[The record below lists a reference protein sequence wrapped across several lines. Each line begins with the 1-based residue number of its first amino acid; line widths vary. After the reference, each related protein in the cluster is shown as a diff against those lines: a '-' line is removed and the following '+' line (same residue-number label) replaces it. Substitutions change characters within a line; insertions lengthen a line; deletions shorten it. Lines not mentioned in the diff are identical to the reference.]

1 MQSRRTPSP
10 SDGVI
15 DSSVMLKPLVIG
27 AELGRRTVR
36 GASRLPGVN
45 IVMARGIVASGR
57 LAQVPPETRI
67 SGELPAVATF
77 QERAAKILFAANER
91 GAWRLLESLDV
102 DAVQDPEALERLAVR
117 YFKLRCY
124 APALAMRRRA
134 AALEP
139 GDPYRWTALA
149 QSLQK
154 ADDGGVVH
162 DTVAGLVCGPVSAT
176 EEARG
181 ALRRAEQLDPE
192 NPHIL
197 QERGKLEFSH
207 GDSAEGLELMA
218 RAARSKPRSR
228 WWMDL
233 GAAYRA
239 PHVAD
244 YDRSL
249 DAYEEALRLKP
260 TSPTAFRGVIIMG
273 CRAGHDWPRLWEAA
287 RLYESSRRRSPAA
300 RLDLMDRLST
310 LFTAEPVEEEVD
322 AAIAAL
328 DRAHASGR
336 RLSWPTTSL
345 IVYRLQFLQR
355 MHTGFALRRRLA
367 ERTLSWLGT
376 ASAGHSR
383 HRQKVLSALVYLGR
397 HQEAQRLIDPMPWEP
412 TDRVER
418 HRLEKMAADVHLIGG
433 RARPLIE
440 YAERRRED
448 TPLPGEASMEELIRG
463 QRVAVVGPADTGD
476 RFGEEIDA
484 HDVIIRPRFMAEFD
498 AEQAE
503 RLGTRTDV
511 AYFSG
516 RDIGEF
522 VEEAGAAVDAGR
534 LKMAVGR
541 GLSMEAFEGEMPE
554 WLRFY
559 RHDFSLGFHGPP
571 MGIGR
576 ILYDL
581 LQFGPAE
588 VGLYNI
594 DFFSGQTAFSKGY
607 RPARDQGLGPYS
619 IVNEII
625 LAHDLVFEHRMTRA
639 VEATGVLR
647 ARGVAGEVLA
657 LSEEEYISRLESS
670 PALQTSR
677 SPA

>member
-1 MQSRRTPSP
+1 M
-10 SDGVI
+10 
-15 DSSVMLKPLVIG
+15 MLKPLVLG

-36 GASRLPGVN
+36 SASRLPGLGPVL
-45 IVMARGIVASGR
+45 ARGIIASGK
-57 LAQVPPETRI
+57 LAPSSPEARI
-67 SGELPAVATF
+67 SGELPAAARF
-77 QERAAKILFAANER
+77 QERAAAVLFEANER
-91 GAWRLLESLDV
+91 GAQRLLETLDV
-102 DAVQDPEALERLAVR
+102 GRIEDPEALERLARR
-117 YFKLRCY
+117 YFTLHRY
-124 APALAMRRRA
+124 APALSMRRRA
-134 AALEP
+134 AALDPEN
-139 GDPYRWTALA
+139 PYRWTALA

-154 ADDGGVVH
+154 ADEGGIVH
-162 DTVAGLVCGPVSAT
+162 DTVAGLERGPRSET

-181 ALRRAEQLDPE
+181 ALRRAEELDPQ

-207 GDSAEGLELMA
+207 GDSSQGLELMA
-218 RAARSKPRSR
+218 RAVRTKPRAR
-228 WWMDL
+228 WWTDL

-249 DAYEEALRLKP
+249 AAYEEALRLKP
-260 TSPTAFRGVIIMG
+260 ASPTAFRGVIIMG

-287 RLYESSRRRSPAA
+287 RLYESSRRRSSATG
-300 RLDLMDRLST
+300 LELLDRLST
-310 LFTAEPVEEEVD
+310 LFTTDPAQQEVD
-322 AAIAAL
+322 AAVAAL
-328 DRAHASGR
+328 ERTHQAGR

-345 IVYRLQFLQR
+345 VVYRLQFLQR
-355 MHTGFALRRRLA
+355 MHTGFALRRKLA
-367 ERTLSWLGT
+367 ERTLAWLGT
-376 ASAGHSR
+376 TSAGHSR
-383 HRQKVLSALVYLGR
+383 HRQKVLAALVYLG
-397 HQEAQRLIDPMPWEP
+397 QYEEAQRLIDPMPWEP
-412 TDRVER
+412 TGQVER
-418 HRLEKMAADVHLIGG
+418 HRLEKMSADVHLIQG
-433 RARPLIE
+433 RVRPLVE

-476 RFGEEIDA
+476 RLGAQIDE
-484 HDVIIRPRFMAEFD
+484 HDVIIRPRFLAEFD
-498 AEQAE
+498 AEQAA

-522 VEEAGAAVDAGR
+522 VEEAGAAVEAGR
-534 LKMAVGR
+534 LKMVVGR
-541 GLSMEAFEGEMPE
+541 GLSMETFAGETPP

-559 RHDFSLGFHGPP
+559 RHDFSVGFHGPP

-588 VGLYNI
+588 IGLYNI
-594 DFFSGQTAFSKGY
+594 DFFSGQTAFSTGY
-607 RPARDQGLGPYS
+607 RPPKDQGLGPYS

-625 LAHDLVFEHRMTRA
+625 LAHDLAFEHRLTRA
-639 VEATGVLR
+639 VEAAGVLQ
-647 ARGVAGEVLA
+647 AHGVAGEVLA
-657 LSEEEYISRLESS
+657 LTEEEYISRLEIS

-677 SPA
+677 NSR